1 MTSVAEPVA
10 VEPFTIAVDDAV
22 LSDLRDRIERTR
34 WPDGMDAT
42 GWESGVDPEYLRSLL
57 VYWAGEFDWREQ
69 ERRLNRFKHYLAHV
83 DGVRVHLVHER
94 GSGANPL
101 PIVLTH
107 GFPSSFV
114 EHLEL
119 LPLVTDPVAH
129 GGQREDAFDVVVASL
144 PGYGFSD
151 PLPGPML
158 ETTVAD
164 VWCRLMRDG
173 LGYGRFGA
181 QRRRLGRHDP
191 ARTTASRPADRHPPE
206 RLLPLPAARAVA
218 VRRARVHGLR
228 TPEERRGWR
237 VLADAVHEAADG
249 RLRLT
254 DSPAG
259 LAAWIV
265 DQFRAF
271 SDCGGDIESRFTRD
285 QILTNLTIYW
295 ATGAI
300 GPAMQGYY
308 DFEQFETP
316 PPPGTRVR
324 VPAGSAVF
332 ADSYRPDS
340 ARTPRELAEH
350 FFDIARWTVMPRG
363 GHFAALEEPELLAD
377 DIRQF
382 LPAIARRDVERA
394 PWSGFPPQ
402 GWSVLPTAHRWFAIE
417 ITVASHSHPAGRRRK
432 LPPVPGYPGNAKV
445 EKCPAYAAGHPR
457 TGTGT
462 PEPS

>member
-1 MTSVAEPVA
+1 MTSVADPVA
-10 VEPFTIAVDDAV
+10 VEPFTIAVDEAV

-34 WPDGMDAT
+34 WPDMDGS

-83 DGVRVHLVHER
+83 DGVRVHVVHER
-94 GSGANPL
+94 GSGPKPL

-114 EHLEL
+114 EHLDL
-119 LPLVTDPVAH
+119 LPLLTDPAAH
-129 GGQREDAFDVVVASL
+129 GGQPEDAFDVVVASL

-151 PLPGPML
+151 PLPSPML

-164 VWCRLMRDG
+164 VWRRLMRDG
-173 LGYGRFGA
+173 LGYTQFGA
-181 QRRRLGRHDP
+181 HGSDVGSGVTIQLGLRHPEQLIGIHLSAFYLYPPPEPWPPAVREFMDWARRRSAVDGAYSRMQSTRP
-191 ARTTASRPADRHPPE
+191 RT
-206 RLLPLPAARAVA
+206 AAY
-218 VRRARVHGLR
+218 G
-228 TPEERRGWR
+228 
-237 VLADAVHEAADG
+237 
-249 RLRLT
+249 LT

-316 PPPGTRVR
+316 PPPGTHVR
-324 VPAGSAVF
+324 VPAGFAVF

-382 LPAIARRDVERA
+382 FRPLRGA
-394 PWSGFPPQ
+394 
-402 GWSVLPTAHRWFAIE
+402 T
-417 ITVASHSHPAGRRRK
+417 
-432 LPPVPGYPGNAKV
+432 
-445 EKCPAYAAGHPR
+445 
-457 TGTGT
+457 
-462 PEPS
+462 